1 MTQTNSITLAE
12 FMASDGQFIG
22 AQFDVTCDGALRKLS
37 VDGEIMPAGLD
48 PMIDHAVW
56 ADSGDHAHQFVAE
69 NYGPIMDALRKCVD
83 EYLVYRAFMA
93 G

>member
-12 FMASDGQFIG
+12 FMASGGQFIR
-22 AQFDVTCDGALRKLS
+22 AHFDVIRGGALRTLS

-69 NYGPIMDALRKCVD
+69 NYAPVMDALRKCVD
-83 EYLVYRAFMA
+83 EYLAYRAFMA